1 MGTGSGYSTA
11 LLSHLVGDAGS
22 VISVDIDPALTSR
35 AERRLRADGRANV
48 TLHATD
54 GTTIDGGQVDRVI
67 AWTSPERIPEAW
79 TRHALPEAIV
89 VTPVQV
95 TDLAKTFLVVRAH
108 RGEHDRALTAD
119 RVLRAGF
126 VEATPYVLDQW
137 TVPPR
142 GVDALVHDGGG
153 RPWWL
158 SATWLR
164 AESGEAGRRLLHRLR
179 TAGRP
184 AGGPL
189 WRVGA
194 STPTGIALVTPAAAD
209 RQLAAGGRP
218 PAASCRGPAAGARVS
233 SMPTAHR

>member
-1 MGTGSGYSTA
+1 MGGHWTTGTGRRPLLEIGTGSGYSTA

-22 VISVDIDPALTSR
+22 VVSVDIDPALTSR

-48 TLHATD
+48 TLRATD
-54 GTTIDGGQVDRVI
+54 GTTVDGGQVDRVI

-79 TRHALPEAIV
+79 TRHALPGAIV

-142 GVDALVHDGGG
+142 GVGALVHDGGG

-164 AESGEAGRRLLHRLR
+164 AESGEAGRRLLHRS
-179 TAGRP
+179 GRP
-184 AGGPL
+184 AARPL
-189 WRVGA
+189 ARSRPGR
-194 STPTGIALVTPAAAD
+194 TPPTSMPSCW
-209 RQLAAGGRP
+209 P
-218 PAASCRGPAAGARVS
+218 PGPAL
-233 SMPTAHR
+233 